1 MFQNGFTQT
10 TVLCC
15 VGVLVQKVQVFLLA
29 EIKQIYRSYLS
40 VETFDVMLKII
51 ELTSL
56 HLVVDIVLKQV
67 ESLSRIDDTSSY
79 ELYELHLIS

>member
-1 MFQNGFTQT
+1 
-10 TVLCC
+10 
-15 VGVLVQKVQVFLLA
+15 
-29 EIKQIYRSYLS
+29 
-40 VETFDVMLKII
+40 MLKII